1 MVPTPRL
8 LWLAVAGLP
17 VSALPVALD
26 VALWPLVAGLWLI
39 LIGGLLVDAMV
50 LVRARPSLE
59 TDVPTTVGVGDD
71 LDVRVRLRQHG
82 ALPLHATFRSEVD
95 PPLQPR
101 PDVQHTARDAV
112 ELTIPVAAPRRGG
125 GRLRALW
132 TQLDGPLRFLR
143 RIDRHALDEEVAV
156 VPNAARV
163 RELALA
169 HFGAQ
174 RHGGVHVVKRRGDG
188 GELDSLEAYEPGMD
202 LRTVDWKASARHQ
215 APLVRRFRLEQ
226 NQRIVLC
233 VDTGRLMGDPIDGL
247 ERLDHAIHAS
257 LLLSQVALKAGD
269 LVAAHAYSDGPRA
282 WAPLGGGVRQMARI
296 RRTLATLATE
306 PTETNHVL
314 GVHVLLQKLKRRSL
328 IVVFTE
334 LSDSTT
340 AELMV
345 EHLGHLARRH
355 LVVFVALD
363 DPVVQDAI
371 AAPPTDA
378 ESLASAAI
386 AGALRADR
394 ERVLRRL
401 RRMGIDV
408 IHAPP
413 GAAALQLLA
422 RYVHIKRRGLI
433 G

>member
-1 MVPTPRL
+1 MIPSHRL
-8 LWLAVAGLP
+8 LWIAFAGLAIT
-17 VSALPVALD
+17 ALPVAID
-26 VALWPLVAGLWLI
+26 PALWPLVAGLWAML
-39 LIGGLLVDAMV
+39 LGGMLLDAIV
-50 LVRARPSLE
+50 LLRARPSLE
-59 TDVPTTVGVGDD
+59 TDVPAAVGVGDD
-71 LDVRVRLRQHG
+71 LDVFVRFRVKS
-82 ALPLHATFRSEVD
+82 ALPLHATLRSEVD
-95 PPLQPR
+95 APLEPR
-101 PDVQHTARDAV
+101 ADVDVRARATTDLV
-112 ELTIPVAAPRRGG
+112 VPVAAPRRGG
-125 GRLRALW
+125 ARLRALW
-132 TQLDGPLRFLR
+132 TRLDGPLRFLR

-156 VPNAARV
+156 VPNAERV

-174 RHGGVHVVKRRGDG
+174 RYGGVHVVKRRGDG

-233 VDTGRLMGDPIDGL
+233 VDTGRLMGDPIEGL

-257 LLLSQVALKAGD
+257 LLLCQVALKAGD
-269 LVAAHAYSDGPRA
+269 LVAVHAYSDAPRA
-282 WAPLGGGVRQMARI
+282 WAPLAGGVRQMARI

-328 IVVFTE
+328 VVVFTE
-334 LSDSTT
+334 LADSTT

-345 EHLGHLARRH
+345 EHLGHLAKRH

-371 AAPPTDA
+371 AAPPVDA
-378 ESLASAAI
+378 EALASTAI
-386 AGALRADR
+386 AGGLRADR

-401 RRMGIDV
+401 RRMGVDV

>member
-1 MVPTPRL
+1 ML
-8 LWLAVAGLP
+8 LDAIV
-17 VSALPVALD
+17 
-26 VALWPLVAGLWLI
+26 
-39 LIGGLLVDAMV
+39 LL
-50 LVRARPSLE
+50 RARPSLE
-59 TDVPTTVGVGDD
+59 TDVPAAVGVGDD
-71 LDVRVRLRQHG
+71 LDVFVRFRVKS
-82 ALPLHATFRSEVD
+82 ALPLHATVRSEVD
-95 PPLQPR
+95 APLEPR
-101 PDVQHTARDAV
+101 ADVDVRARATT
-112 ELTIPVAAPRRGG
+112 ELVVPVAAPRRGG
-125 GRLRALW
+125 ARLRALW
-132 TQLDGPLRFLR
+132 TRLDGPLRFLR

-156 VPNAARV
+156 VPNAERV

-174 RHGGVHVVKRRGDG
+174 RYGGVHVVKRRGDG

-233 VDTGRLMGDPIDGL
+233 VDTGRLMGDPIEGL

-269 LVAAHAYSDGPRA
+269 LVAVHAYSDAPRA
-282 WAPLGGGVRQMARI
+282 WAPLAGGVRQMARI

-328 IVVFTE
+328 VVVFTE
-334 LSDSTT
+334 LADSTT

-345 EHLGHLARRH
+345 EHLGHLAKRH

-371 AAPPTDA
+371 AAPPVDA
-378 ESLASAAI
+378 EALASTAI
-386 AGALRADR
+386 AGGLRADR

-401 RRMGIDV
+401 RRMGVDV

-413 GAAALQLLA
+413 GVAALQLLA

>member
-1 MVPTPRL
+1 MIPSPRL
-8 LWLAVAGLP
+8 LWLTFAGLAVAT
-17 VSALPVALD
+17 LPVAID
-26 VALWPLVAGLWLI
+26 AALWPLVAGLWAV
-39 LIGGLLVDAMV
+39 LIGGMLVDAVV
-50 LVRARPSLE
+50 LLRARPELE
-59 TDVPTTVGVGDD
+59 TDVPTAVGVGDD
-71 LDVRVRLRQHG
+71 LEVFVRMRHRSVFPLR
-82 ALPLHATFRSEVD
+82 ATFRSEVD
-95 PPLQPR
+95 LPLLPR
-101 PDVQHTARDAV
+101 GDVDASARRTTEV
-112 ELTIPVAAPRRGG
+112 VVPVAAPRRGG
-125 GRLRALW
+125 ARLRALW
-132 TQLDGPLRFLR
+132 TRLDGPLRFLR
-143 RIDRHALDEEVAV
+143 RIDRHSLEDEVAV
-156 VPNAARV
+156 VPNAERV

-174 RHGGVHVVKRRGDG
+174 RYGGVHVVKRRGDG

-269 LVAAHAYSDGPRA
+269 LVAVHAYSDGPRA
-282 WAPLGGGVRQMARI
+282 WAPLAGGVRQVARI
-296 RRTLATLATE
+296 RRTLATLAAE

-314 GVHVLLQKLKRRSL
+314 GIHVLLQKLKRRSL
-328 IVVFTE
+328 VVVFTE
-334 LSDSTT
+334 LADSTT

-345 EHLGHLARRH
+345 EHLGHLAKRH

-378 ESLASAAI
+378 ESLAGTAI
-386 AGALRADR
+386 AGGLRADR

-401 RRMGIDV
+401 RRMGVDV

-413 GAAALQLLA
+413 GPAALQLLA